1 MSTRSEVRTESRV
14 ARGVTEALAPAN
26 LVIGLLIL
34 VAWHSASS
42 TAARVGWGLGA
53 ALFAGVLPLAYLLR
67 GARQGRWEDHHVG
80 EREKRPKVIL
90 AILGSVLVG
99 VVLMVVLGA
108 PRELLALM
116 GAMAAGLVVTLAI
129 TLVWKVSMHAAVA
142 SGTAVILVLVFGP
155 VLNVLWGVVALIGW
169 SRVTL
174 QDHTTPQAVGGATVG
189 TLVAFLTFQL
199 LR

>member
-1 MSTRSEVRTESRV
+1 MSTRSEVRTESRL
-14 ARGVTEALAPAN
+14 ARGVTETLAPAN

-42 TAARVGWGLGA
+42 TTARVGWGLGA
-53 ALFAGVLPLAYLLR
+53 ALFAGVLPPAYLLR

-142 SGTAVILVLVFGP
+142 SGTAIILVLVFGP
-155 VLNVLWGVVALIGW
+155 VLNVLW
-169 SRVTL
+169 
-174 QDHTTPQAVGGATVG
+174 
-189 TLVAFLTFQL
+189 TLVALSGGPESRFEITQCFKFSAG
-199 LR
+199 RPSEA